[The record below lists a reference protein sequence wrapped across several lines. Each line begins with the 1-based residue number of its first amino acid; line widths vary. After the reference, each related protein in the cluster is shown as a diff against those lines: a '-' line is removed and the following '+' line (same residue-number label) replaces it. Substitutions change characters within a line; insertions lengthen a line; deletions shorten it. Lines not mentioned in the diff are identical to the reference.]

1 MVRSPPKAG
10 VSNHGPER
18 RRCRPPCFETHRYAM
33 LLSMRA
39 ESSYAATLIVPAPLS
54 TITGECRY
62 SIEGGVPYL
71 PVTNSFHSAV

>member
-1 MVRSPPKAG
+1 VHA
-10 VSNHGPER
+10 
-18 RRCRPPCFETHRYAM
+18 AM
-33 LLSMRA
+33 LRDASLRDA
-39 ESSYAATLIVPAPLS
+39 PQHEVAYYAATLIVPAPLS